1 MEVVVFGLT
10 VGFGLVFPFW
20 RVYVVFL
27 SRFLT
32 SSLGVEPQS
41 PCSLSFDKF
50 VCGSV
55 RFLFFLWAMGGPG
68 CVLGGS
74 GVLSRGAGFVFMC
87 LLCVCTF

>member
-55 RFLFFLWAMGGPG
+55 RFLFFFCGPW
-68 CVLGGS
+68 VAQA
-74 GVLSRGAGFVFMC
+74 VFWGAQEF
-87 LLCVCTF
+87 

>member
-55 RFLFFLWAMGGPG
+55 RFLFFCGPW
-68 CVLGGS
+68 VAQA
-74 GVLSRGAGFVFMC
+74 VFWGAQEF
-87 LLCVCTF
+87 

>member
-10 VGFGLVFPFW
+10 VGFGLGFPFLAGICG
-20 RVYVVFL
+20 FL

-32 SSLGVEPQS
+32 SFLGVEPQS

-55 RFLFFLWAMGGPG
+55 RFLFFCGPW
-68 CVLGGS
+68 VAQA
-74 GVLSRGAGFVFMC
+74 VFWGAQEF
-87 LLCVCTF
+87 